1 MASVEIR
8 SMQGQDLPEIVRIQ
22 EAITQRPVAEAW
34 IDSLA
39 SQLEQDSC
47 RCLVAVQEGQVV
59 GFIISEVKIGLFGE
73 DTSGWLGYVGVAPK
87 VMGQGI
93 GRALASRLL
102 EIFRDEGVEDV
113 YTAVRWDSVD
123 MLSFFKSLGFDRSH
137 LINLCKRL
145 T

>member
-8 SMQGQDLPEIVRIQ
+8 SMQDQDMPEITRIQ

-34 IDSLA
+34 VENLA
-39 SQLEQDSC
+39 RQLEQDSY

-59 GFIISEVKIGLFGE
+59 GFVLSEIKIGLFGV

-87 VMGQGI
+87 RMGQGI
-93 GRALASRLL
+93 GRALATRLL
-102 EIFRDEGVEDV
+102 DIFREEGVEDV
-113 YTAVRWDSVD
+113 YTSVSWDSVD
-123 MLSFFKSLGFDRSH
+123 MLSFFRSLGFDRSH
-137 LINLCKRL
+137 LINLRKRL